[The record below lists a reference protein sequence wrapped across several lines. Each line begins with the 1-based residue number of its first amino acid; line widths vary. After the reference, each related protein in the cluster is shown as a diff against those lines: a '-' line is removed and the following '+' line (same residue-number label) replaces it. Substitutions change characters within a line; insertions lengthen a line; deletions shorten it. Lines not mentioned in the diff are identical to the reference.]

1 MIGITPVSISSSD
14 NESAGKPAVSAIIA
28 SVLASLFITIISS
41 EKSCA
46 GVDNG
51 CGFLIE
57 EMETGAATA
66 EEEEE
71 EVMA

>member
-1 MIGITPVSISSSD
+1 
-14 NESAGKPAVSAIIA
+14 VSAIIA

-46 GVDNG
+46 GIDNG
-51 CGFLIE
+51 GGFLIE